1 MQIERKYAIGF
12 VSEWDVVAVRDM
24 VRDAH
29 RVVMVAHTNADGD
42 AVGSVTGMYQ
52 LLCQIGVA
60 MVTPMLPNG
69 VPDELS
75 WLPCADMVVGGEK
88 DASLCREAIGGSRP
102 HHRTRHQWLRPHR
115 PTGNLATGVTGA
127 QTAGGPP

>member
-12 VSEWDVVAVRDM
+12 DSEWDVVAVRDM

-29 RVVMVAHTNADGD
+29 RVVMVAHTDADGD

-60 MVTPMLPNG
+60 MVTPMLPRR
-69 VPDELS
+69 
-75 WLPCADMVVGGEK
+75 CARRVVVVAVCRHGG
-88 DASLCREAIGGSRP
+88 RR
-102 HHRTRHQWLRPHR
+102 
-115 PTGNLATGVTGA
+115 
-127 QTAGGPP
+127 

>member
-1 MQIERKYAIGF
+1 MHSKPLDFMQIERKYAIGF
-12 VSEWDVVAVRDM
+12 DSEWDVVAVRDM

-60 MVTPMLPNG
+60 MVTPMLPDG
-69 VPDELS
+69 VPDEVS
-75 WLPCADMVVGGEK
+75 WSAVKKTPVSA
-88 DASLCREAIGGSRP
+88 ARP
-102 HHRTRHQWLRPHR
+102 SGQ
-115 PTGNLATGVTGA
+115 PTSS
-127 QTAGGPP
+127 